1 MRSIPTT
8 ILALSLAAGAA
19 QAQDRPQGQR
29 PPPPD
34 HWLTIDSIAAA
45 VGLTD
50 AQRPDFVT
58 HYDALN
64 AVMKKSADE
73 RRKMREEMGG
83 AQPTA
88 EQMQTMRAKFD
99 FMQTD
104 LDNHYKELR
113 KLLSADQQ
121 PKFDSLP
128 KPRVGFGGGRRP
140 GG

>member
-1 MRSIPTT
+1 MRSIPTVV
-8 ILALSLAAGAA
+8 LALGLAAGAA
-19 QAQDRPQGQR
+19 HAQDRPQGQR

-45 VGLTD
+45 VGLSD

-64 AVMKKSADE
+64 AVMKKAADE
-73 RRKMREEMGG
+73 RRKVREELAG

-88 EQMQTMRAKFD
+88 DQVQTMRSKFE

-121 PKFDSLP
+121 AKFDSLP
-128 KPRVGFGGGRRP
+128 KPRVGVGGGRRP

>member
-19 QAQDRPQGQR
+19 PAQDRPQGQR

-45 VGLTD
+45 VGLSA
-50 AQRPDFVT
+50 AQRPDFIT

-64 AVMKKSADE
+64 AVMKKAADE
-73 RRKMREEMGG
+73 RRKMRDEMGG

-88 EQMQTMRAKFD
+88 DQMQTTRAKFE

-121 PKFDSLP
+121 AKFDSLP
-128 KPRVGFGGGRRP
+128 KPRVGVGGGRRP

>member
-1 MRSIPTT
+1 MRSIPAVV
-8 ILALSLAAGAA
+8 LALGLAAGAT

-34 HWLTIDSIAAA
+34 HWLTVDSIAAA
-45 VGLTD
+45 VGLSD

-64 AVMKKSADE
+64 AVMKKAADE
-73 RRKMREEMGG
+73 RRKIRDELGG
-83 AQPTA
+83 AQPSA
-88 EQMQTMRAKFD
+88 DQMQTMRSKFE

-113 KLLSADQQ
+113 KLLSAEQQ
-121 PKFDSLP
+121 AKFDSLP